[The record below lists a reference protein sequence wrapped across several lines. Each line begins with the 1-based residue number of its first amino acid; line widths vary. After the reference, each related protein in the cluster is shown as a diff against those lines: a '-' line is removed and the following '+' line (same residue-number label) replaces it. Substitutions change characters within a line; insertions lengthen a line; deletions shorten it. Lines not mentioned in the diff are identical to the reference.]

1 MMMNNT
7 INGSEL
13 RDQIEKMYSGTKYYI
28 PPPENLLAKSVILN
42 EPIRSGAP
50 FGFVK
55 TDALKGG

>member
-1 MMMNNT
+1 MLDHTNT

-13 RDQIEKMYSGTKYYI
+13 RDQIEKMYSGTKYFI

-50 FGFVK
+50 FGFV
-55 TDALKGG
+55 